1 MRRLS
6 FILVLTILVGGLA
19 LGDAQASASRPTAPS
34 SILLAQAA
42 VQPPSGFLSG
52 IVSAIDK
59 MVSSVIDA
67 VKATFGFRPSA
78 PQVGVAAPA
87 PVPRSTFPTVAR
99 PAEIAPLS
107 ASLPAAAQGKAPT
120 ATSAPVAAASGPVA
134 PESDLAMVGGAP
146 EAGATEAKTPFS
158 LFPGTTPRLGAVT
171 TPSVARQPAAPRSAG
186 PAVAKTPAATATAAA
201 STAAVADSAAAKL
214 APTRDPLKY
223 AEVNVA
229 PTVAPAAKVADSVAA
244 PSSGPAAP
252 AREVAPPVAVSS
264 VPATRAE
271 APVASPPLFY
281 SQPLVTG
288 LAPARTPPT
297 EVPVSRPSAPVAA
310 APVSRA
316 PVVAV
321 PRFIDTVLPTRP
333 VVTEPA
339 SRVAVAETPT
349 TIVTRDAALPTRTPV
364 DVATLSPMDLPP
376 ENLATVGRDAAV
388 ETLVAAAPL
397 VERPRMIILNDGA
410 QQVIIQSMA
419 ASTTIIDPVTTEAVV
434 CKSTGDFPILSL
446 GEDEAGIT
454 RGVVL
459 SGGTILLKPTD
470 FFKKVLRLEGAPF
483 AIDTPAKDCTLITYH
498 SRLSTP
504 DLMVTM
510 PKLSE
515 TDRELVS
522 VKAVVVEGGRVFMV
536 AADNTAEKTLRG
548 IVVREASGRALLK
561 MLPERNQV
569 AQAVR
574 GMTVTG
580 DLTGRMGAD
589 LVLTAGDGTTTTQHC
604 EFSKDIDMTCTI
616 RGAL

>member
-19 LGDAQASASRPTAPS
+19 LGNAQAAASRQTAPS

-78 PQVGVAAPA
+78 PKVGNAATAPA
-87 PVPRSTFPTVAR
+87 PVPSSTFPTVAR
-99 PAEIAPLS
+99 PAEIAPLL
-107 ASLPAAAQGKAPT
+107 ASLPAPAQGKVPT
-120 ATSAPVAAASGPVA
+120 STSAPVAAANGSDA
-134 PESDLAMVGGAP
+134 PESGHSMVGMAP
-146 EAGATEAKTPFS
+146 EAGANEAKTSFS
-158 LFPGTTPRLGAVT
+158 LFPGTTPKLGAVPP
-171 TPSVARQPAAPRSAG
+171 PSVAKQPAAPRSAG
-186 PAVAKTPAATATAAA
+186 PAVAKAPAATATAAA

-214 APTRDPLKY
+214 AHTRDPLKY

-229 PTVAPAAKVADSVAA
+229 PTVAPAAKAADSV
-244 PSSGPAAP
+244 AAP

-264 VPATRAE
+264 APATRAE

-281 SQPLVTG
+281 SQPIVTA

-297 EVPVSRPSAPVAA
+297 EVPVSRPSTPVAA

-339 SRVAVAETPT
+339 SRVAVAEAPT

-376 ENLATVGRDAAV
+376 ENLATVGRDAVV
-388 ETLVAAAPL
+388 ETPVAAAP
-397 VERPRMIILNDGA
+397 VAERPRMIILNDGA

-515 TDRELVS
+515 ADREWVS
-522 VKAVVVEGGRVFMV
+522 AKAVVVEGGRVFIV
-536 AADNTAEKTLRG
+536 AADNTAEKTVRG
-548 IVVREASGRALLK
+548 IVVREASGRVLLK

-580 DLTGRMGAD
+580 DLTGRMVAD
-589 LVLTAGDGTTTTQHC
+589 LVLTASDGTTTTQHC
-604 EFSKDIDMTCTI
+604 EFSKDIDMTCTA